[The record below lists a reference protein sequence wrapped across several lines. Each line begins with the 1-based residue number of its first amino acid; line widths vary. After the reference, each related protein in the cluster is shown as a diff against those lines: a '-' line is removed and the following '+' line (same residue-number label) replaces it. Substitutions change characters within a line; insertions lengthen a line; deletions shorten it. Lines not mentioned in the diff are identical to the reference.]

1 MFSSFLFSAV
11 SLPFAL
17 IFFHSFL
24 YFFKVVYVDGQ
35 VLSEPG
41 YGQNVRKWPSPQR
54 PSIRSRDTSMNDPVR
69 FESSRPNSRQDN
81 NIGGILEIPQT
92 LDLMGLDLL
101 KGQNILEV
109 SMFTKDILY
118 DLFHNAEF
126 FKKAIEK
133 DWSIDH
139 ILRGKVMASIFYE
152 PRLVFA

>member
-1 MFSSFLFSAV
+1 MHDEV
-11 SLPFAL
+11 
-17 IFFHSFL
+17 
-24 YFFKVVYVDGQ
+24 K
-35 VLSEPG
+35 
-41 YGQNVRKWPSPQR
+41 
-54 PSIRSRDTSMNDPVR
+54 
-69 FESSRPNSRQDN
+69 FEMTTTRPNSRQDN
-81 NIGGILEIPQT
+81 FGGGGILEIPQNN
-92 LDLMGLDLL
+92 LDLRGLDLL

-152 PRLVFA
+152 PRLVS